1 MLWLALVVAILL
13 LRRRRARVAD
23 APFPWRTALVL
34 NMDRQPHKW
43 ARTRENA
50 MRAGIHDLRRVP
62 GVDGLKLP
70 TVEELV
76 QCGTLSRTHRTPSG
90 ASSVSKG
97 WIGNYLGIRRMM
109 EELAEHDTGLMMEDD
124 VFFARR
130 FPQRVSDLMQAV
142 PDDWDLVYLGM
153 STYAYDLYSGAL
165 RRYVQLVA
173 TLPCGRRV
181 YRFSNMSDPA
191 FLKHGFIGGNFGV
204 MLKGHVA
211 RLWLNGATPIEMA
224 SDTRLTY
231 LIAGRDLA
239 TYFVYP
245 PLISYYRYESEID
258 AEVELSAD
266 PSAKADVAE
275 YDV

>member
-1 MLWLALVVAILL
+1 MWWWLALALL
-13 LRRRRARVAD
+13 LIRRRRARVSD
-23 APFPWRTALVL
+23 TEAPWSTALVL

-50 MRAGIHDLRRVP
+50 MRAGLADVRRVA
-62 GVDGLKLP
+62 GVDGLQLP

-76 QCGTLSRTHRTPSG
+76 RRGTLSRSHRTPSG
-90 ASSVSKG
+90 ASAASKG

-109 EELAEHDTGLMMEDD
+109 EEMAGHEVGLMMEDD

-130 FPQRVSDLMQAV
+130 FQRRVGDLMQVV

-153 STYAYDLYSGAL
+153 STYAYDLYRGAL
-165 RRYVQLVA
+165 RPYVQLVA

-181 YRFSNMSDPA
+181 YRFVNLSDPT

-204 MLKGHVA
+204 MLRGHVA
-211 RLWLNGATPIEMA
+211 RLWLDGATPIEVA
-224 SDTRLTY
+224 SDTRLTQ
-231 LIAGRDLA
+231 IITRRNLA

-258 AEVELSAD
+258 ATVDPEAD
-266 PSAKADVAE
+266 PSATADVAE